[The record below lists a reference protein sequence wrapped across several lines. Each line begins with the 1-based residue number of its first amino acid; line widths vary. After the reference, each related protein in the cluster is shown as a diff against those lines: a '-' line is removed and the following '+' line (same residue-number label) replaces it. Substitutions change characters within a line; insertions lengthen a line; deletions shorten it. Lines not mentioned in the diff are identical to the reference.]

1 MFGRK
6 NSAQLAN
13 LTYKRYFINTTI
25 GFSSFWNFGT
35 INLNPFCHCK
45 VLLIKWECTK
55 MESDESAT
63 PFLHTHKVTNAWMQ
77 AQHCWLTLHLHAETS
92 ITDKDPKTKKTTTTM
107 TSSLRQQQC
116 EKRVNACAM
125 NVDISA
131 GKKKGFTEGGRW
143 AVGDGWGGV
152 ASRQPAQTT
161 QTTAHTFLICHH
173 GKWPSEMP
181 LPPREKLL
189 YWPESA
195 VWCCMRFSF
204 LHFSYV
210 SLLVL

>member
-1 MFGRK
+1 M
-6 NSAQLAN
+6 
-13 LTYKRYFINTTI
+13 
-25 GFSSFWNFGT
+25 
-35 INLNPFCHCK
+35 K
-45 VLLIKWECTK
+45 VLL
-55 MESDESAT
+55 
-63 PFLHTHKVTNAWMQ
+63 PFYTHTQSHIRLDAGP
-77 AQHCWLTLHLHAETS
+77 TLLINTS
-92 ITDKDPKTKKTTTTM
+92 FACRNFNHWQRSKDQEDDNYDDVVIAATTM
-107 TSSLRQQQC
+107 RKTCQC
-116 EKRVNACAM
+116 MCHECRHKRRKEKGVYWR
-125 NVDISA
+125 
-131 GKKKGFTEGGRW
+131 GRW

-210 SLLVL
+210 SLTGFISAVQSFLWKLHTYFQHQNYKPIDEPTNQFEISKGVPHMSLLVG

>member
-125 NVDISA
+125 NVDTSVR
-131 GKKKGFTEGGRW
+131 KKKGVYWRGALGG
-143 AVGDGWGGV
+143 GWWMRGRGKSTTS
-152 ASRQPAQTT
+152 ADNPNNRPHIPNLPSRQVAKRNAFATKGK
-161 QTTAHTFLICHH
+161 TFILAGIC
-173 GKWPSEMP
+173 S
-181 LPPREKLL
+181 
-189 YWPESA
+189 
-195 VWCCMRFSF
+195 VV
-204 LHFSYV
+204 LHAF
-210 SLLVL
+210 